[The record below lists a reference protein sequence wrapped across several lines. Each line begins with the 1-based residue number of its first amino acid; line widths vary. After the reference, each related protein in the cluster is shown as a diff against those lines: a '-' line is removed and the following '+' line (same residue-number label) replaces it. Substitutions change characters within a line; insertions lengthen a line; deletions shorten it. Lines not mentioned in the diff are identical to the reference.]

1 LSIYIFRQE
10 CPQLGTHSV
19 SDAFL
24 VYDATAG
31 DTNWCDRAH
40 IQSDVV
46 AATGSSTA
54 ATLVSTGTTLLNGT
68 AVSAFVLAPPTY
80 VGQMKYIVQTTTA
93 TVAKTVTG
101 STVGGATTLNGSNTI
116 ATFTTQNQAVILKA
130 ISATAWAV
138 MSNVG
143 TVAFS

>member
-1 LSIYIFRQE
+1 MSIYIFRQE

-31 DTNWCDRAH
+31 DTNWSDRAH

-46 AATGSSTA
+46 AATGSSTSG
-54 ATLVSTGTTLLNGT
+54 TLVGTGTTVLNST
-68 AVSAFVLAPPTY
+68 AQAAYVLAPPTY
-80 VGQMKYIVQTTTA
+80 VGQVKYIVQTTTS
-93 TVAKTVTG
+93 TVARTVTG

-116 ATFTTQNQAVILKA
+116 ATFNTQNQAVILKA

-143 TVAFS
+143 SVSFS